1 MIFLINTN
9 ETVNNLNTLYD
20 YGEIKNNDDL
30 NYLVDLKFINEIEGR
45 LVITKKWAK
54 YSGKISREDF
64 ISSMMCYYPTLL
76 NVLLLKVYKEASI
89 IGNSGDGE
97 ALFEFINS
105 IPAFA
110 NEVIKM
116 KENQA
121 NEDQEIKS
129 MYQVVFNEYPQ
140 YQQMLNKLK
149 LMQMVEDVD
158 DLEMSPM
165 GNNPNEI
172 WTKGRRI
179 TSSID
184 IQCLKQKNV
193 YTLTPYDYNDFSV
206 EKEIKGVLC
215 YPWETFLTVLGLMFI
230 EYKTIGCDV
239 VSVRPTDLENG
250 YNDQSLDLYIFDIKG
265 NEIKVESLNNFA
277 YEFCLESNFCLFPD
291 KAPELDKVVFKMM
304 NEKKIDFKDGEYILN
319 EEFKDLIY
327 SKDIII
333 KNRSR
338 KLKNMLKDYIEK
350 LRKAL

>member
-1 MIFLINTN
+1 MVFLININ
-9 ETVNNLNTLYD
+9 ETVNNLNTLYY

-30 NYLVDLKFINEIEGR
+30 NYLVDLKFINKIEDR

-54 YSGKISREDF
+54 YSGKINREDF
-64 ISSMMCYYPTLL
+64 ISSLMCYYPPLL
-76 NVLLLKVYKEASI
+76 NVLLLKVYKEALI

-105 IPAFA
+105 IPVFA
-110 NEVIKM
+110 NEVIKI
-116 KENQA
+116 KDKHADEN
-121 NEDQEIKS
+121 EEIKS
-129 MYQVVFNEYPQ
+129 LYQVVFNEYPQ

-184 IQCLKQKNV
+184 IQCLKRKNA
-193 YTLTPYDYNDFSV
+193 YTLTPYVYYDFPV
-206 EKEIKGVLC
+206 EREIKDVLC
-215 YPWETFLTVLGLMFI
+215 YPWKTFLTVLGLMFI
-230 EYKTIGCDV
+230 EYKTIGYDV
-239 VSVRPTDLENG
+239 VSIRPADLVNG
-250 YNDQSLDLYIFDIKG
+250 YNDQSLDLYIFDIEG

-277 YEFCLESNFCLFPD
+277 YEFCLESDFYLFPD

-304 NEKKIDFKDGEYILN
+304 NEKKIDFKDGEYVLN